1 MTPCT
6 TPPIIFGQPAGNSEM
21 ATQLI
26 IQAILNDHPVDD
38 LVRWEQTRNQMRKT
52 EKAAAA
58 VAETAKLLTRLQE
71 GRP

>member
-1 MTPCT
+1 M
-6 TPPIIFGQPAGNSEM
+6 TPPIIFGHPAANSEM

-38 LVRWEQTRNQMRKT
+38 LVRWEQTRNQMRKE

-58 VAETAKLLTRLQE
+58 LAETAQLLARLQE

>member
-1 MTPCT
+1 MTT
-6 TPPIIFGQPAGNSEM
+6 TPPIIYGQPAGNSEM

-26 IQAILNDHPVDD
+26 IQAILADAPADD

-58 VAETAKLLTRLQE
+58 VAGTAQLLTRLQE